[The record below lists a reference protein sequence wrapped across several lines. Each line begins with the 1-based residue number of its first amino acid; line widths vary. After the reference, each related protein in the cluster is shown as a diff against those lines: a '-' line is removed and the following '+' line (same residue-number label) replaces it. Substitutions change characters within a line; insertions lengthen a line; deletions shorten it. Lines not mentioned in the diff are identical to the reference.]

1 MVTTRTGALLDATA
15 AAVSAPLVYTRLTE
29 AIANPRAST
38 TLIADIISEDAAL
51 TARLLRLVNSAFYG
65 FPFPIDTVSQAVML
79 VGTQQISD
87 LALATSVMTAFDGIP
102 DELVDME
109 SFWLHN
115 VATGVAARIL
125 AGLRR
130 EPLVERF
137 FVAGVLHDIGR
148 LLLFRQRPEHM
159 REALERCEC
168 TGKPLFEL
176 ERAIFGF
183 DHAALGGALLR
194 AWKLPPKL
202 EDMVAFHH
210 VPSQCTHSVEAAL
223 IHVADVVAHTMPL
236 GSSGE
241 RAVPP
246 LDPSAWTLLGFDAD
260 IVEPTIEQMEAQ
272 VGETVRLILSPLA

>member
-1 MVTTRTGALLDATA
+1 MAADTIALLDETVATA
-15 AAVSAPLVYTRLTE
+15 SAPLVYARLTE

-38 TLIADIISEDAAL
+38 SLIADIISEDAAL
-51 TARLLRLVNSAFYG
+51 TARLLRVVNSAFYG
-65 FPFPIDTVSQAVML
+65 FPFPIDTVSRAVML

-87 LALATSVMTAFDGIP
+87 LALATTVMTTFAGIP
-102 DELVDME
+102 EDLVDME

-130 EPLVERF
+130 EPLAERF

-148 LLLFRQRPEHM
+148 LLLLGQRPAQM
-159 REALERCEC
+159 REALEHAEQ
-168 TGKPLFEL
+168 TGRSLLDIEHQV
-176 ERAIFGF
+176 FGF

-194 AWKLPPKL
+194 TWKLPPTL

-210 VPSQCTHSVEAAL
+210 APSQCTHSLEAAL
-223 IHVADVVAHTMPL
+223 VHVADVIAHTMPL
-236 GSSGE
+236 GTSGE

-246 LDPSAWTLLGFDAD
+246 LEPTAWTLLGFDPG
-260 IVEPTIEQMEAQ
+260 ILESTVELMEAQ
-272 VGETVRLILSPLA
+272 VSETVRLILAPLS

>member
-1 MVTTRTGALLDATA
+1 MAADTIALLDETVATA
-15 AAVSAPLVYTRLTE
+15 SAPLVYTRLTE

-38 TLIADIISEDAAL
+38 SLIADIISEDAAL
-51 TARLLRLVNSAFYG
+51 TARLLRVVNSAFYG
-65 FPFPIDTVSQAVML
+65 FPFPIDTVSRAVML

-87 LALATSVMTAFDGIP
+87 LALATTVMTTFAGIP
-102 DELVDME
+102 EDLVDME

-130 EPLVERF
+130 EPLAERF

-148 LLLFRQRPEHM
+148 LLLLGQRPAQM
-159 REALERCEC
+159 REALEHAEQ
-168 TGKPLFEL
+168 TGRPLL
-176 ERAIFGF
+176 DIERHVFGF

-194 AWKLPPKL
+194 TWKLPPTL

-210 VPSQCTHSVEAAL
+210 APSQCTHSIEAAL
-223 IHVADVVAHTMPL
+223 VHVADVIAHTMPL
-236 GSSGE
+236 GTSGE

-246 LDPSAWTLLGFDAD
+246 LEPTAWTLLGFDPG
-260 IVEPTIEQMEAQ
+260 ILESTVELMEAQ
-272 VGETVRLILSPLA
+272 VSETVRLILAPLS